1 MSIKKP
7 SKESKNSKWF
17 SSIKNE
23 KDIIIAMAVMKSWL
37 KMTNEK
43 GYLLKDVSSDEIETY
58 ELWQRL
64 QDADGAIQ
72 YLVDFIIKHH
82 SDFPLINIYNN
93 KKDEIDSL
101 YNAIIKTAKKHKK
114 SISRLEPDQIEK
126 IVYQEYDDNIQ
137 SFKYIKRDHLVINY
151 EFTGGKEKRDFRDA
165 IIRKMIKEMYV
176 NIENIQNKIP
186 SFLKK

>member
-82 SDFPLINIYNN
+82 SDFPLMNICNN
-93 KKDEIDSL
+93 AKDEIDSL

-114 SISRLEPDQIEK
+114 SISRSRL
-126 IVYQEYDDNIQ
+126 Q
-137 SFKYIKRDHLVINY
+137 SFV
-151 EFTGGKEKRDFRDA
+151 
-165 IIRKMIKEMYV
+165 
-176 NIENIQNKIP
+176 
-186 SFLKK
+186 